1 MKSSSAPVRALPLS
15 ALALAATLAL
25 AACQK
30 PAAAPESATAPTA
43 ATATPAA
50 PAAEPAPAQTPP
62 AAASET
68 PELRIATLDGKTYD
82 LAEHRGKW
90 VVVNFWATW
99 CAPCIKE
106 MPELSALD
114 AMREHIEVIGLAYE
128 EIDKADMEAFLKQHP
143 VSYPIAVVDV
153 ADPPKSFD
161 TPKGL
166 PMTYLIAPDGKV
178 AEKFLGPVD
187 AKKLEE
193 AIAKAGGPKPG
204 EKAAPVEAGKGG
216 ASAGHT

>member
-1 MKSSSAPVRALPLS
+1 MKSSAVSARVLPLP
-15 ALALAATLAL
+15 ALALAAALSL

-30 PAAAPESATAPTA
+30 PPAAPTDATAPA
-43 ATATPAA
+43 PAA
-50 PAAEPAPAQTPP
+50 PAAPAPAAPAPAPAPTP
-62 AAASET
+62 AAASDT

-128 EIDKADMEAFLKQHP
+128 EIEKADMQAFLKKHP
-143 VSYPIAVVDV
+143 VSYPIAVIDV
-153 ADPPKSFD
+153 ADPPPSFD

-166 PMTYLIAPDGKV
+166 PMTYLIGPDGKI

-187 AKKLEE
+187 AKKIED

-204 EKAAPVEAGKGG
+204 EPAGAAGKGG
-216 ASAGHT
+216 ASGGNT